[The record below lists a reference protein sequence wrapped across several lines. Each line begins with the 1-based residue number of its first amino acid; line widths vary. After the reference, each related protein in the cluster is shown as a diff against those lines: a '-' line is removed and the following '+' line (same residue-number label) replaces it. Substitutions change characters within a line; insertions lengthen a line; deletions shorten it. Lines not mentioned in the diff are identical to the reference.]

1 MKSAEIVQLLSE
13 LPHVQVTASPG
24 HITVDVPGS
33 DDSARLSV
41 FRVRSAERITLPGGE
56 PGVGL
61 GIRGDGNELRPLII
75 TSHAI
80 GYAPASPD
88 NMLDS
93 KMKYGVSNIPDFVTY
108 SEMERDAQALAGL
121 TKADL
126 IGRNLMEIV
135 GSMLLVRC
143 FIVGAIRVGLQ
154 PVRALSAW
162 ERAWSELGE
171 FLPMPDFR
179 PDQAWDELRASELP
193 AAAPAGSGEAA
204 DEATRKAALAG
215 LSVADFEALGPRL
228 TISRLDEEF
237 VGLWREWMPVH
248 PARFA
253 EVLFDGLEN
262 AQAELVLYPD
272 GGGGV
277 DLTVEADGE
286 CIGLLQLGFSFWDGE
301 FSLDEVSTAGA
312 GQGSGLFQRF
322 MANMTNLAELLGFE
336 GVNAYFTGVGSYAG
350 ARMGFQFD

>member
-24 HITVDVPGS
+24 HITVDVPGFN
-33 DDSARLSV
+33 DAARLSV
-41 FRVRSAERITLPGGE
+41 FRVRSAQRITVSGGQ

-61 GIRGDGNELRPLII
+61 GIRGEGNELRPLII
-75 TSHAI
+75 TSHTI

-88 NMLDS
+88 DMLDS
-93 KMKYGVSNIPDFVTY
+93 EMKYGVSSIPDLVIY
-108 SEMERDAQALAGL
+108 SEMERDARALSRL

-143 FIVGAIRVGLQ
+143 FIAGAIQVGLQ
-154 PVRALSAW
+154 PVHALSAW
-162 ERAWSELGE
+162 EHAWSELGE
-171 FLPMPDFR
+171 DLPMPDFR
-179 PDQAWDELRASELP
+179 PDQAWDELRASQLP
-193 AAAPAGSGEAA
+193 AAASARSGKAA
-204 DEATRKAALAG
+204 DEAARKAALAG
-215 LSVADFEALGPRL
+215 LRVADFQALGPRL

-237 VGLWREWMPVH
+237 VGLWRQWMPVH
-248 PARFA
+248 PARFT

-262 AQAELVLYPD
+262 AQADLALYPD

-277 DLTVEADGE
+277 DLTVQADGE

-301 FSLDEVSTAGA
+301 FSLDEVSTAGS

-322 MANMTNLAELLGFE
+322 MANMANLAELLGFE
-336 GVNAYFTGVGSYAG
+336 GIDAYFTGVGSYAG

>member
-24 HITVDVPGS
+24 HITVGVPGFN
-33 DDSARLSV
+33 DAARLSV
-41 FRVRSAERITLPGGE
+41 FRVQSAQRIKLPGGE

-61 GIRGDGNELRPLII
+61 GIRNDGNELRSLII

-80 GYAPASPD
+80 GYDLASPD

-93 KMKYGVSNIPDFVTY
+93 EMKHSVSNLPDFVIY
-108 SEMERDAQALAGL
+108 SEMERDARTLSRL

-126 IGRNLMEIV
+126 AGRNLMEIV

-143 FIVGAIRVGLQ
+143 FIAGAIQVGLQ

-162 ERAWSELGE
+162 EHAWSELGE
-171 FLPMPDFR
+171 YLPMPNFR
-179 PDQAWDELRASELP
+179 PDQAWDELRAAGPS
-193 AAAPAGSGEAA
+193 AAGSSGPREAA
-204 DEATRKAALAG
+204 DEAALAALS
-215 LSVADFEALGPRL
+215 LADFEALGPRL
-228 TISRLDEEF
+228 RVSRLDDEF
-237 VGLWREWMPVH
+237 IGLWRRWMPVH
-248 PARFA
+248 PARFT
-253 EVLFDGLEN
+253 EVLFEGLDN
-262 AQAELVLYPD
+262 AQAELSLYPD

-286 CIGLLQLGFSFWDGE
+286 YVGLLQLGFSFWDGE
-301 FSLDEVSTAGA
+301 FSLDEVSTAGS
-312 GQGSGLFQRF
+312 GKGSGLFQQF
-322 MANMTNLAELLGFE
+322 MANMANLAELLGFE
-336 GVNAYFTGVGSYAG
+336 GINAYFTGAGSYAG